1 MHPPVPTAGVAD
13 LPGDPWPAADGSDAA
28 AGEPVLLDV
37 REEDEWRAGH
47 APGAVH
53 VPLQEL
59 PARLTE
65 LPDAPLAVVCRA
77 GARSAQ
83 AVAWLAGQGVDAV
96 NVDGGMQA
104 WEASGRR
111 MVSESGGEP
120 QVI

>member
-1 MHPPVPTAGVAD
+1 MFSSVPTTTVAD
-13 LPGDPWPAADGSDAA
+13 LPAGPWPAQRPPDAT
-28 AGEPVLLDV
+28 GEPVLLDV

-111 MVSESGGEP
+111 LVSESGGEP